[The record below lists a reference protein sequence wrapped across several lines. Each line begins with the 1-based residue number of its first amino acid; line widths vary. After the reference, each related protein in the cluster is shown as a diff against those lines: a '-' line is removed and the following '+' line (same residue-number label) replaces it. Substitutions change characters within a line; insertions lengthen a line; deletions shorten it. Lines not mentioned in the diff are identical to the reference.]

1 MNEREGSPSRWH
13 TATVWGSNKD
23 GFGAYSLGAAHRVLK
38 DGGVPLLGR
47 KLTFGERRPPTHT
60 RRVPKTDSNGRGVK
74 LLVAEP
80 IFGNR

>member
-1 MNEREGSPSRWH
+1 M
-13 TATVWGSNKD
+13 
-23 GFGAYSLGAAHRVLK
+23 
-38 DGGVPLLGR
+38 GVPLLGR